1 MFKGFFNEFKAFA
14 VRGNVIDLAVGLIMG
29 AAFGKIVSSFVADI
43 VMPPIGLLLGGAD
56 FANLYVVLKGSV
68 PAGTALADAKA
79 IAGVVTL
86 NYGVFLLTVI
96 DFFIIAFVMF
106 LLVKWINSLK
116 PAAPAAPP
124 ATKECPFCR
133 SAVHS
138 EARRCPHCTSQ
149 L

>member
-1 MFKGFFNEFKAFA
+1 MFTGFFKEFKNFA

-29 AAFGKIVSSFVADI
+29 AAFGKIISSLVADI
-43 VMPPIGLLLGGAD
+43 IMPPIGLLLGGTD
-56 FANLYVVLKGSV
+56 FANLYVVLKGDV
-68 PAGTALADAKA
+68 PVGTALADAKA

-86 NYGVFLLTVI
+86 NYGVFLLAII
-96 DFFIIAFVMF
+96 DFIIVAFIMF

-116 PAAPAAPP
+116 PPAPAAPP

-133 SAVHS
+133 SAVHI
-138 EARRCPHCTSQ
+138 EAKRCPHCTSQ

>member
-29 AAFGKIVSSFVADI
+29 AAFGKIISSLVADI
-43 VMPPIGLLLGGAD
+43 IMPPIGLLLGGTD

-79 IAGVVTL
+79 IVGVVTL
-86 NYGVFLLTVI
+86 NYGVFLLAII
-96 DFFIIAFVMF
+96 DFLIIAFIMF

-116 PAAPAAPP
+116 PAAPPAPA
-124 ATKECPFCR
+124 ATKECIFCH
-133 SAVHS
+133 SAVHIN
-138 EARRCPHCTSQ
+138 ATRCPHCTSQ